1 MLQYYNKSITG
12 GAMLE
17 NYVDAEEAV
26 DMLKVH
32 PETVKRLLRKKVIP
46 GVKVGNKW
54 IIERER
60 LLAFSGGY
68 DRRRGRVRK
77 LL

>member
-1 MLQYYNKSITG
+1 
-12 GAMLE
+12 MLE
-17 NYVDAEEAV
+17 NYVDADEAA

-32 PETVKRLLRKKVIP
+32 PETVKRLLRKKALP

-60 LLAFSGGY
+60 LLAFSGAY
-68 DRRRGRVRK
+68 DRRRGRARK